1 MNLGMKLKYCGGLV
15 SSLRFLLSLIMNQI
29 AVATRLVH
37 NVVIV
42 MRAITTVTAKLPLL
56 IAVCYCSP
64 SHLTGPFYLWVEAII
79 ENGKYRAW
87 VSISIIDR

>member
-1 MNLGMKLKYCGGLV
+1 M
-15 SSLRFLLSLIMNQI
+15 SQI
-29 AVATRLVH
+29 AVATRLAH

-42 MRAITTVTAKLPLL
+42 MRAITTVTAMLPLV
-56 IAVCYCSP
+56 IAACYCSP
-64 SHLTGPFYLWVEAII
+64 SHLTGPFHLWVEAII